1 MDQTV
6 VGGLVVLIIALCQF
20 LKNLTFVNSRY
31 IPLIAIL
38 LGVLG
43 SFAVGGVAWTQV
55 AGGVLM
61 GLSSVGLY
69 SGFKATVLNQ

>member
-1 MDQTV
+1 MDSTIV
-6 VGGLVVLIIALCQF
+6 SGLVVLIIALCQF
-20 LKNLTFVNSRY
+20 AKTLTFVNSRY
-31 IPLIAIL
+31 IPLLAIL

-43 SFAVGGVAWTQV
+43 SFAAGGVEWTQV
-55 AGGVLM
+55 LGGVLV